1 MNWILVTVI
10 AAFFQ
15 NLRSSFQ
22 KKINKE
28 VSTIASTYVRFS
40 FALPLVL
47 LLFVLYFR
55 EVSIIKE
62 IIMQP
67 SFLLNVTVASIFQVL
82 FTFVLLYL
90 FKFSNFVVGTSLS
103 KTEIIQVAI
112 FEYLILNEKLSILG
126 ISGIIISTV
135 GVIILSIKNV
145 KIFLKNIFSKTTLI
159 GLISGL
165 FLALSV
171 VYFRTAALSL
181 ENFDSNF
188 EKVLSTLLF
197 GLLIPTLIL
206 TIYLLI
212 FERGEFRKLYKDKY
226 DCMLIGVGGFFAS
239 LSWFYAF
246 TLIQASFVRAVG
258 QIEILFS
265 YFSSKYLFKEKI
277 RAIEIIGIII
287 FVIGVT
293 ILLLSRIFQN

>member
-1 MNWILVTVI
+1 MNWIVVTII

-40 FALPLVL
+40 FALPLAII
-47 LLFVLYFR
+47 LFFVYFKDFSVFM
-55 EVSIIKE
+55 EVIK
-62 IIMQP
+62 QP
-67 SFLLNVTVASIFQVL
+67 GFLIDVTMASIFQVI

-103 KTEIIQVAI
+103 KTEVIQVAI
-112 FEYLILNEKLSILG
+112 FEYLILNEKLSKLG
-126 ISGIIISTV
+126 ISGIVISTL
-135 GVIILSIKNV
+135 GVIILSIKDL
-145 KIFLKNIFSKTTLI
+145 KLFLQNIFSKTTLI

-165 FLALSV
+165 FLALSI
-171 VYFRTAALSL
+171 VYFRSAALSL
-181 ENFDSNF
+181 ENFNSNF

-197 GLLIPTLIL
+197 GLLIPTIIL
-206 TIYLLI
+206 TIYLLV
-212 FERGEFRKLYKDKY
+212 FEKKEFKKLYNDKY
-226 DCMLIGVGGFFAS
+226 DCILIGIGGFFAS

-246 TLIQASFVRAVG
+246 SLTQASFVRAVG
-258 QIEILFS
+258 QIELLFS
-265 YFSSKYLFKEKI
+265 YFSSKYFFKEKVKLT
-277 RAIEIIGIII
+277 EILGIVV

-293 ILLLSRIFQN
+293 ILLISRV

>member
-1 MNWILVTVI
+1 MHWIVVTII

-22 KKINKE
+22 KKINKD

-40 FALPLVL
+40 FALPLAL
-47 LLFVLYFR
+47 ILFFIYFR
-55 EVSIIKE
+55 EFSIIKE
-62 IIMQP
+62 ILIQP
-67 SFLLNVTVASIFQVL
+67 DFLINVTLASIFQVI

-103 KTEIIQVAI
+103 KTEVVQVAL
-112 FEYLILNEKLSILG
+112 FEYLILSEKLNIVG
-126 ISGIIISTV
+126 ISGIIIST
-135 GVIILSIKNV
+135 IKN
-145 KIFLKNIFSKTTLI
+145 LKFFFQNIFSKTTLI

-165 FLALSV
+165 FLALSI
-171 VYFRTAALSL
+171 VYFRSAALSL
-181 ENFDSNF
+181 KNFESNF
-188 EKVLSTLLF
+188 EKVIATLLF

-212 FERGEFRKLYKDKY
+212 FEKKEFRKLYNDKY
-226 DCMLIGVGGFFAS
+226 DCMLIGLGGFFAS

-258 QIEILFS
+258 QIELLFS
-265 YFSSKYLFKEKI
+265 YFSSRYFFL
-277 RAIEIIGIII
+277 RSNA
-287 FVIGVT
+287 FVIFKSLIKL
-293 ILLLSRIFQN
+293 ILKSVLS

>member
-1 MNWILVTVI
+1 MNWIVVTII

-22 KKINKE
+22 KKINKN

-40 FALPLVL
+40 FALPFALVL
-47 LLFVLYFR
+47 FFIYFR
-55 EVSIIKE
+55 DISVINE
-62 IIMQP
+62 ILSQP
-67 SFLLNVTVASIFQVL
+67 DFLINVTLASIFQVI

-103 KTEIIQVAI
+103 KTEVVQVAI
-112 FEYLILNEKLSILG
+112 FEYLILNEKLSKLG
-126 ISGIIISTV
+126 ISGIIISTL
-135 GVIILSIKNV
+135 GVIILSIKDL
-145 KIFLKNIFSKTTLI
+145 KYFLHNLFSKTTLI

-165 FLALSV
+165 FLALSI
-171 VYFRTAALSL
+171 VYFRSAALSL
-181 ENFDSNF
+181 ENFNSNF
-188 EKVLSTLLF
+188 EKVISTLLF
-197 GLLIPTLIL
+197 GLLIPTIIL

-212 FERGEFRKLYKDKY
+212 FEKKEFKKLYNDKY
-226 DCMLIGVGGFFAS
+226 DCMLIGIGGFFAS

-258 QIEILFS
+258 QIELLFS
-265 YFSSKYLFKEKI
+265 YFSSKYLFKEKVKLT
-277 RAIEIIGIII
+277 EILGIVV

-293 ILLLSRIFQN
+293 ILLLSRV

>member
-1 MNWILVTVI
+1 MNWIVVTII

-40 FALPLVL
+40 FALPLAII
-47 LLFVLYFR
+47 LFFVYFKDFSVFM
-55 EVSIIKE
+55 EVIK
-62 IIMQP
+62 QP
-67 SFLLNVTVASIFQVL
+67 GFLIDVTMASIFQVI

-103 KTEIIQVAI
+103 KTEVVQVAI
-112 FEYLILNEKLSILG
+112 FEYFILNEKLSKLG
-126 ISGIIISTV
+126 ISGIIISTL
-135 GVIILSIKNV
+135 GVIILSIKDL
-145 KIFLKNIFSKTTLI
+145 KLFLQNIFSKTTLI

-165 FLALSV
+165 FLALSI
-171 VYFRTAALSL
+171 VYFRSAALSL
-181 ENFDSNF
+181 ENFNSNF
-188 EKVLSTLLF
+188 EKVITTLLF
-197 GLLIPTLIL
+197 GLLIPTIIL
-206 TIYLLI
+206 TIYLLL
-212 FERGEFRKLYKDKY
+212 FEKNEFIKLYNDKY

-258 QIEILFS
+258 QIELLFS
-265 YFSSKYLFKEKI
+265 YFSSRYFFKEKV
-277 RAIEIIGIII
+277 RVTEIIGIII
-287 FVIGVT
+287 FVFGVT
-293 ILLLSRIFQN
+293 ILLFSRI

>member
-1 MNWILVTVI
+1 MNWIVVTVI

-22 KKINKE
+22 KKINKD

-40 FALPLVL
+40 FALPLALVL
-47 LLFVLYFR
+47 FFIYFR
-55 EVSIIKE
+55 EVSVINE
-62 IIMQP
+62 IFNQP
-67 SFLLNVTVASIFQVL
+67 GFLINVTLASIFQVI

-103 KTEIIQVAI
+103 KTEVVQVAM
-112 FEYLILNEKLSILG
+112 FEYLILNEKLSKLG
-126 ISGIIISTV
+126 ISGIVISTL
-135 GVIILSIKNV
+135 GVIILSIKDL
-145 KIFLKNIFSKTTLI
+145 KLFLQNIFSKTTLI

-165 FLALSV
+165 FLALSI
-171 VYFRTAALSL
+171 VYFRSAALSL

-188 EKVLSTLLF
+188 EKVISTLLF
-197 GLLIPTLIL
+197 GLLIPTIIL
-206 TIYLLI
+206 TIYLLV
-212 FERGEFRKLYKDKY
+212 FEKKEFKKLYNDKY
-226 DCMLIGVGGFFAS
+226 DCVLIGIGGFFAS

-258 QIEILFS
+258 QIELLFS
-265 YFSSKYLFKEKI
+265 YFSSKYLFKEKVKLT
-277 RAIEIIGIII
+277 EILGIVV

-293 ILLLSRIFQN
+293 ILLLSRV

>member
-1 MNWILVTVI
+1 MNWIVVTII

-22 KKINKE
+22 KKINKD

-40 FALPLVL
+40 FALPLALVL
-47 LLFVLYFR
+47 FFIYFR
-55 EVSIIKE
+55 DINVIYDVIN
-62 IIMQP
+62 QP
-67 SFLLNVTVASIFQVL
+67 GFLINVTLASIFQVI

-103 KTEIIQVAI
+103 KTEVVQVAI
-112 FEYLILNEKLSILG
+112 FEYFILNEKLSKLG
-126 ISGIIISTV
+126 ISGIIISTL
-135 GVIILSIKNV
+135 GVIILSIKDL
-145 KIFLKNIFSKTTLI
+145 KLFLQNIFSKTTLI

-165 FLALSV
+165 FLALSI
-171 VYFRTAALSL
+171 VYFRSAALSL
-181 ENFDSNF
+181 ENFNSNF
-188 EKVLSTLLF
+188 EKVITTLLF
-197 GLLIPTLIL
+197 GLLIPTIIL
-206 TIYLLI
+206 TIYLLL
-212 FERGEFRKLYKDKY
+212 FEKNEFIKLYNDKY

-258 QIEILFS
+258 QIELLFS
-265 YFSSKYLFKEKI
+265 YFSSRYFFKEKV
-277 RAIEIIGIII
+277 RVTEIIGIII

-293 ILLLSRIFQN
+293 ILLFSRI

>member
-1 MNWILVTVI
+1 MNWIVVTII

-40 FALPLVL
+40 FALPLAII
-47 LLFVLYFR
+47 LFFLYFKDFSVFM
-55 EVSIIKE
+55 EVII
-62 IIMQP
+62 QP
-67 SFLLNVTVASIFQVL
+67 GFLIDVTMASIFQVI

-103 KTEIIQVAI
+103 KTEVVQVAI
-112 FEYLILNEKLSILG
+112 FEYFILNEKLSKLG
-126 ISGIIISTV
+126 ISGIIISTL
-135 GVIILSIKNV
+135 GVIILSIKDL
-145 KIFLKNIFSKTTLI
+145 KLFLQNIFSKTTLI

-165 FLALSV
+165 FLALSI
-171 VYFRTAALSL
+171 VYFRSAALSL
-181 ENFDSNF
+181 ENFNSNF
-188 EKVLSTLLF
+188 EKVITTLLF
-197 GLLIPTLIL
+197 GLLIPTIIL
-206 TIYLLI
+206 TIYLLL
-212 FERGEFRKLYKDKY
+212 FEKKEFIKLYNDKY

-258 QIEILFS
+258 QIELLFS
-265 YFSSKYLFKEKI
+265 YFSSRYFFKEKV
-277 RAIEIIGIII
+277 RVTEIIGIII
-287 FVIGVT
+287 FVFGVT
-293 ILLLSRIFQN
+293 ILLFSRI

>member
-1 MNWILVTVI
+1 MNWIFVTII

-40 FALPLVL
+40 FALPLAII
-47 LLFVLYFR
+47 LFFVYFKDFSVFM
-55 EVSIIKE
+55 EVIK
-62 IIMQP
+62 QP
-67 SFLLNVTVASIFQVL
+67 GFLIDVTMASIFQVI

-103 KTEIIQVAI
+103 KTEVIQVAI
-112 FEYLILNEKLSILG
+112 FEYLILNEKLSKLG
-126 ISGIIISTV
+126 ISGIVISTL
-135 GVIILSIKNV
+135 GVIILSIRDLKL
-145 KIFLKNIFSKTTLI
+145 FLQNIFSKTTLI

-165 FLALSV
+165 FLALSI
-171 VYFRTAALSL
+171 VYFRSAALSL
-181 ENFDSNF
+181 ENFNSNF

-197 GLLIPTLIL
+197 GLLIPTIIL
-206 TIYLLI
+206 TIYLLV
-212 FERGEFRKLYKDKY
+212 FEKKEFKKLYNDKY
-226 DCMLIGVGGFFAS
+226 DCILIGVGGFFAS

-258 QIEILFS
+258 QIELLFS
-265 YFSSKYLFKEKI
+265 YLSSKYLFKEKVKLT
-277 RAIEIIGIII
+277 EVLGIVV

-293 ILLLSRIFQN
+293 ILLFSRV

>member
-1 MNWILVTVI
+1 MNWIVVTII

-40 FALPLVL
+40 FALPLAII
-47 LLFVLYFR
+47 LFFVYFKDFSVFM
-55 EVSIIKE
+55 EVIK
-62 IIMQP
+62 QP
-67 SFLLNVTVASIFQVL
+67 GFLIDVTMASIFQVI

-103 KTEIIQVAI
+103 KTEVVQVAI
-112 FEYLILNEKLSILG
+112 FEYFILNEKLSKLG
-126 ISGIIISTV
+126 ISGIIISTL
-135 GVIILSIKNV
+135 GVIILSIKDL
-145 KIFLKNIFSKTTLI
+145 KLFLQNIFSKTTLI

-165 FLALSV
+165 FLALSI
-171 VYFRTAALSL
+171 VYFRSAALSL
-181 ENFDSNF
+181 ENFNSNI
-188 EKVLSTLLF
+188 EKVIITLLF
-197 GLLIPTLIL
+197 GLLIPTIIL
-206 TIYLLI
+206 TIYLLL
-212 FERGEFRKLYKDKY
+212 FEKNEFIKLYNDKY

-258 QIEILFS
+258 QIELLFS
-265 YFSSKYLFKEKI
+265 YFSSRYFFKEKV
-277 RAIEIIGIII
+277 RVTEIIGIII
-287 FVIGVT
+287 FVFGVT
-293 ILLLSRIFQN
+293 ILLFSRI

>member
-1 MNWILVTVI
+1 MNWIVVTII

-40 FALPLVL
+40 FALPLAIILFFVYFKDFSVL
-47 LLFVLYFR
+47 M
-55 EVSIIKE
+55 EVII
-62 IIMQP
+62 QP
-67 SFLLNVTVASIFQVL
+67 EFLIDVTMASIFQVI

-103 KTEIIQVAI
+103 KTEVVQVAI
-112 FEYLILNEKLSILG
+112 FEYFILNEKLSKLG
-126 ISGIIISTV
+126 ISGIIISTL
-135 GVIILSIKNV
+135 GVIILSIKDL
-145 KIFLKNIFSKTTLI
+145 KLFLQNIFSKTTLI

-165 FLALSV
+165 FLALSI
-171 VYFRTAALSL
+171 VYFRSAALSL
-181 ENFDSNF
+181 ENFNSNF
-188 EKVLSTLLF
+188 EKVITTLLF
-197 GLLIPTLIL
+197 GLLIPTIIL
-206 TIYLLI
+206 TIYLLL
-212 FERGEFRKLYKDKY
+212 FEKKEFIKLYNDKY

-258 QIEILFS
+258 QIELLFS
-265 YFSSKYLFKEKI
+265 YFSSRYFFKEKV
-277 RAIEIIGIII
+277 RVTEIIGIII
-287 FVIGVT
+287 FVFGVT
-293 ILLLSRIFQN
+293 ILLFSRI